1 MKTRTLLVSLG
12 LVALAGAVW
21 FGLVR
26 QRAGAPAKA
35 PTPTSQSAP
44 AATIEFAAS
53 DLLALVPTR
62 IARGIP
68 ITGSLRPTQ
77 QSLVRAKVAGEL
89 RDLLVREGV
98 SVQAGQV
105 IARIDPADF
114 EWRIKEREAQLRA
127 AQAQVEQAQRVL
139 TSNQQLF
146 DKGFISQSALDGIR
160 SNSDVAL
167 GTRDAAQ
174 AQLTIARKAL
184 ADTAVVAPI
193 SGVVAERFVQPG
205 EKVSPDNR
213 IVSIVDLSRI
223 EIEALVPASEISN
236 VRTGQ
241 SVTLQVEGIA
251 APQTGKVVRISPTT
265 STGTRS
271 VPVYIGLEN
280 RSGDLRAGLFAQG
293 SLALE
298 IHVDVLVVPA
308 AAVREAAG
316 RTFVYAIDNSRLVE
330 RTVVTGLRDDSARAA
345 NGSIG
350 VIEIREGLKP
360 ADRIVAVNLG
370 ALRPGAEVRSA
381 VPPAAASAAPAAATA
396 PATR

>member
-21 FGLVR
+21 FGLAR
-26 QRAGAPAKA
+26 QRAGAPAKT

-44 AATIEFAAS
+44 AATIEFAAT
-53 DLLALVPTR
+53 DLLVLVPTR

-105 IARIDPADF
+105 IARIDTADF

-146 DKGFISQSALDGIR
+146 DKGFISQSALDGTR

-167 GTRDAAQ
+167 GTRDAAE

-184 ADTAVVAPI
+184 ADTAVVTPI

-298 IHVDVLVVPA
+298 THADVLVVPA

-316 RTFVYAIDNSRLVE
+316 RTFVYAIDNGRLVE

-350 VIEIREGLKP
+350 VIEIRDGLKP

-381 VPPAAASAAPAAATA
+381 VRPAAPAAPAGATV